1 VKLSIINFESNVDPS
16 SMITIS
22 KVLGVLKPQ
31 KLSKSSLIS
40 SGRLKTG
47 IINEKSLAIIL
58 TKLIK
63 EIELI

>member
-1 VKLSIINFESNVDPS
+1 MINFESNVEPS

-22 KVLGVLKPQ
+22 KVLGVFKAP
-31 KLSKSSLIS
+31 KLSRSSLIS

-47 IINEKSLAIIL
+47 IINEKSLAIIY

-63 EIELI
+63 EIELK